1 MATTP
6 TEIKGSPRGITNT
19 LTGFVVETERIV
31 GAPVQEDVPDQN
43 GAQADEIVY
52 DNRKNLTLTVYGAT
66 SSASTASVIEDMP
79 TGYTGQ
85 RIKYP
90 SGNGGV
96 YYKVDS
102 VEEAGTYNGRRC
114 WTITGHKFDNFP
126 PQTAAA
132 SGSNT

>member
-19 LTGFVVETERIV
+19 LTGFVVESESIV
-31 GAPVQEDVPDQN
+31 DVPVQEEVDDQS
-43 GAQADEIVY
+43 GARADEIVY
-52 DNRKNLTLTVYGAT
+52 DNRKDLKLTVYGAT
-66 SSASTASVIEDMP
+66 SSASIASVLEDMP
-79 TGYTGQ
+79 EGYTGQ

-90 SGNGGV
+90 SGNGGT

-102 VEEAGTYNGRRC
+102 VEEAGTYNGRKR
-114 WTITGHKFDNFP
+114 WNITGHKFDNFP
-126 PQTAAA
+126 PQTAAS

>member
-19 LTGFVVETERIV
+19 LTGFVVENESIV
-31 GAPVQEDVPDQN
+31 DAPVQEDVPDQN

-52 DNRKNLTLTVYGAT
+52 DNRKNLNLTVYGAT
-66 SSASTASVIEDMP
+66 SSASISSVIEDMP
-79 TGYTGQ
+79 AGYTGK

-102 VEEAGTYNGRRC
+102 VEEAGTYNGRRR

-126 PQTAAA
+126 PQVAAG

>member
-19 LTGFVVETERIV
+19 LTGFVVESESIV
-31 GAPVQEDVPDQN
+31 DAPVQEEVDDQS
-43 GAQADEIVY
+43 GARADEIVY
-52 DNRKNLTLTVYGAT
+52 DNRKDLKLTVYGAT
-66 SSASTASVIEDMP
+66 SSASIASVLEAMP

-90 SGNGGV
+90 SSGNT

-102 VEEAGTYNGRRC
+102 VEEAGIYNGRKR
-114 WTITGHKFDNFP
+114 WNITGHKFDNFP
-126 PQTAAA
+126 PQTAAS
-132 SGSNT
+132 SGNNT